1 MEPVINNISLDEDL
15 YKFTL
20 SNVNVSVAN
29 AIRRIILSEIPTTVI
44 YTETYQ
50 DNQCKVLK
58 NTTRLHNEIL
68 KQRLSCIPIHI
79 KELDILPG
87 NYVLEVNVKNDSDS
101 MKIITTEDFKIKNK
115 KNGNY
120 LTIDE
125 TRKIFPSSPKTNMFI
140 DFARLRPAMGEVP
153 GEELILNAEFSVHT
167 AKENS
172 MFNVAS
178 TCSYGNTVDVSK
190 AEEIWNEYE
199 SKLESEQISKKDIE
213 MQKKN
218 FYILD
223 AQRYY
228 IENSFDFNVQSVGVY
243 ESNELV
249 KLACKV
255 LSKKLEDMMTSID
268 SDLVPIRMSEV
279 TMENSFDIILENE
292 DYTMVK
298 LLEYMMHEYYYEGE
312 KILNFCGFKKFHPH
326 NDDSTLRI
334 AFNNPADKHMVSQYL
349 KNAASSARD
358 IFKMVYGSV
367 KSIFFVFS

>member
-29 AIRRIILSEIPTTVI
+29 AIRRIVLSEIPTTVI

-125 TRKIFPSSPKTNMFI
+125 TRKIFPSCPKTNMFI
-140 DFARLRPAMGEVP
+140 DFARVRPAMGEVP

-178 TCSYGNTVDVSK
+178 ICSYGNTVDVSK

-199 SKLESEQISKKDIE
+199 SKLESEQTSKKDIE

-228 IENSFDFNVQSVGVY
+228 IENSFDFHVQSVGVY

-292 DYTMVK
+292 DYTMGK

-326 NDDSTLRI
+326 DDESIIRI
-334 AFNNPADKHMVSQYL
+334 AYKKPNDKNMVRMHL
-349 KNAASSARD
+349 NACCAKAKELFD
-358 IFKMVYGSV
+358 KIAKM
-367 KSIFFVFS
+367 F